1 MKEYDVII
9 IGGGINGT
17 GIARDCALRG
27 LRVALFEKNDISSG
41 ATGACSGMIHGGL
54 RYLMYEMSTTKKS
67 CEDSGHIQ
75 KIAPFLL
82 FRIPFILPVFKS
94 KLSRIY
100 IELANAY
107 FNAYDW
113 FVPLKRGKP
122 HTYIKGSEIKEIEPL
137 LEGEFEGA
145 VTMDEWGIDPFRL
158 SVLNALS
165 AHENGADI
173 FTHTEVKDII
183 VENGKVKGV
192 KVFDHI
198 KRELREIYGK
208 IVVNACGPWLEGVA
222 KKVVKGVRI
231 RPGKGVHLILE
242 RRISNY
248 GVITR
253 AIDGRQVF
261 IMPHDNTTIIGTTD
275 DDYYGD
281 LDNLVITHDEVEY
294 LIQAIERVIP
304 SIRKFRMIRAMAGI
318 RCTLYAWGINEDN
331 LSRAHRIYD
340 GAEEGVENFYTIAGG
355 KLASYRLM
363 AEEMTDLIAKKLGI
377 KEKCKTHKLPLPGA
391 ESEVDL
397 EDISRKYNL
406 HPYIVRRMYRKYGS
420 RIIDV
425 LKISEEI
432 PHALRIVCKCEPVLD
447 AEIRYAVRKE
457 WARNLIDVRRRT
469 RLGTGACQ
477 GMRCGF
483 QAGLIL
489 KEELK
494 LTPEE
499 TFHIYKEFIKER
511 WKGRYPVLSY
521 GGMKQEEFMRRSI
534 NPLIQT

>member
-1 MKEYDVII
+1 MKDYDVII

-27 LRVALFEKNDISSG
+27 LKVALFEKNDISSG
-41 ATGACSGMIHGGL
+41 ATGASSGMIHGGL
-54 RYLMYEMSTTKKS
+54 RYLMYEIDITRKS

-82 FRIPFILPVFKS
+82 FRIPFILPIFKN
-94 KLSRIY
+94 KLSKVY
-100 IELANAY
+100 IELVNAY

-113 FVPLKRGKP
+113 FTPMKKGKP
-122 HTYIKGSEIKEIEPL
+122 HTYIKGAEIKKIEPL

-158 SVLNALS
+158 STLNALS
-165 AHENGADI
+165 ANENGAKI
-173 FTHTEVKDII
+173 FTHTEVTDII
-183 VENGKVKGV
+183 VENRKVKGV
-192 KVFDHI
+192 KIFDHI
-198 KRELREIYGK
+198 NRKRGEVYGK
-208 IVVNACGPWLEGVA
+208 IVVNACGPWLESMA
-222 KKVVKGVRI
+222 KKIIKNVRI

-248 GVITR
+248 GVITK

-281 LDNLVITHDEVEY
+281 LDNLKITHDEVEY
-294 LIQAIERVIP
+294 LIQAIEKVIP
-304 SIRKFRMIRAMAGI
+304 SIRQFRMIRAMAGI
-318 RCTLYAWGINEDN
+318 RCTLYKWGVNEDK

-340 GAEEGVENFYTIAGG
+340 GKEEGADGFYTIAGG
-355 KLASYRLM
+355 KLANYRVM
-363 AEEMTDLIAKKLGI
+363 SEEMTDVIVKRLGVN
-377 KEKCKTHKLPLPGA
+377 EPGKTHILPLPGA
-391 ESEVDL
+391 EKEVELD
-397 EDISRKYNL
+397 EISRKYNL
-406 HPYIVRRMYRKYGS
+406 HPYIVKRMFRKYGS

-425 LKISEEI
+425 LKISEEV

-447 AEIRYAVRKE
+447 AEIRYAIRKE
-457 WARNLIDVRRRT
+457 WARNLVDVRRRT

-483 QAGLIL
+483 QASLIL
-489 KEELK
+489 KEELR

-499 TFHIYKEFIKER
+499 TFYIYKHFLKER
-511 WKGRYPVLSY
+511 WKGKYPVLSY
-521 GGMKQEEFMRRSI
+521 GGIKQEEFMRRAL
-534 NPLIQT
+534 NFKGMH